1 MKDKDHIKSIEK
13 CFVILDCLYSGDSLL
28 TLEEITKKTG
38 YKKTTC
44 FRLLKTMRSLGLLEL
59 SPATKKY
66 QYGPRLVTVG
76 LSALKNMNLRNSAM
90 PILQQLRDDTRET
103 INLTILSGTEI
114 LYVERLMSDY
124 LVNVNVN
131 VGDRLPVY
139 CASMGK
145 VILAFLPE
153 SRMKKIISSTKF
165 EPKTDRTIVSE
176 SALIKELAEIRTQGF
191 AINDEE
197 LEKGLRAVAAPIIN
211 YTGEAFAAINIAW
224 TTARRPDRAVFSEFS
239 QKIMAAAEQISGLMG
254 YNRNGTSQANVA

>member
-1 MKDKDHIKSIEK
+1 MKEKDHIKSIEK
-13 CFVILDCLYSGDSLL
+13 CFVILDCLYTGDSLL
-28 TLEEITKKTG
+28 TLEEITQKTG

-44 FRLLKTMRSLGLLEL
+44 FRLLKTMRSLGIVEQ

-66 QYGPRLVTVG
+66 QYGTRLVTVG
-76 LSALKNMNLRNSAM
+76 LSALKHMNLRNSAL

-103 INLTILSGTEI
+103 INLTILNGAEI

-145 VILAFLPE
+145 VILAFLPQ
-153 SRMKKIISSTKF
+153 SRMKKIIAATKF
-165 EPKTDRTIVSE
+165 EPRTDRTIVSE
-176 SALIKELAEIRTQGF
+176 SALIKELEQIRFQGF

-224 TTARRPDRAVFSEFS
+224 TTARRPDRAVFSEFA
-239 QKIMAAAEQISGLMG
+239 QKVVAAAEQISALMG
-254 YNRNGTSQANVA
+254 YHRNAKTVANVA

>member
-13 CFVILDCLYSGDSLL
+13 CFVILDCLYSGNSLL

-44 FRLLKTMRSLGLLEL
+44 FRLLKTMRSLGLIEQPPT
-59 SPATKKY
+59 SKKY
-66 QYGPRLVTVG
+66 QYGLRLVTIG
-76 LSALKNMNLRNSAM
+76 LLALKNMNLRNSAL
-90 PILQQLRDDTRET
+90 PILQKLRDDTRET

-145 VILAFLPE
+145 AILAFLPE
-153 SRMKKIISSTKF
+153 NQMKKIISSTNF
-165 EPKTDRTIVSE
+165 ESLTDQTIVSE
-176 SALIKELAEIRTQGF
+176 SALLRELAKIKSQGF

-211 YTGEAFAAINIAW
+211 YRGEAFAAINIAW
-224 TTARRPDRAVFSEFS
+224 TTARRPDRIVFLEFS
-239 QKIMAAAEQISGLMG
+239 QKIVAAAKKISALMG
-254 YNRNGTSQANVA
+254 YNPK

>member
-28 TLEEITKKTG
+28 NLEEITQKTG

-44 FRLLKTMRSLGLLEL
+44 FRLLKTMRSLGLIEL
-59 SPATKKY
+59 SSTAKKY
-66 QYGPRLVTVG
+66 QYGPRLVTIG
-76 LSALKNMNLRNSAM
+76 LSALKNMNLRNSAL

-145 VILAFLPE
+145 VILAFLPAN
-153 SRMKKIISSTKF
+153 RMQKIISATKF
-165 EPKTDRTIVSE
+165 EPRTDHTIVSE
-176 SALIKELAEIRTQGF
+176 SAFIKELAKIRAQGF

-197 LEKGLRAVAAPIIN
+197 LEKGLRAVAAPIFN

-224 TTARRPDRAVFSEFS
+224 TTARRPDRAAFSEFAD
-239 QKIMAAAEQISGLMG
+239 KVVATAEQISGLMG
-254 YNRNGTSQANVA
+254 YIRGDTSQANAA

>member
-1 MKDKDHIKSIEK
+1 MNNKDHIKSIEK
-13 CFVILDCLYSGDSLL
+13 CFVILDRLYSGDNLL
-28 TLEEITKKTG
+28 TLEEITQKSG
-38 YKKTTC
+38 FKKTTC
-44 FRLLKTMRSLGLLEL
+44 FRLLKTMRSLGLVEL
-59 SPATKKY
+59 APGTKKY
-66 QYGPRLVTVG
+66 QFGPKLVTVG
-76 LSALKNMNLRNSAM
+76 LSALKNMNLRNSAL

-103 INLTILSGTEI
+103 INLTILNGTEI

-153 SRMKKIISSTKF
+153 SRMKKIISLTKF
-165 EPKTDRTIVSE
+165 EPKTNQTIVSE
-176 SALIKELAEIRTQGF
+176 PALIKELAEIRAQGF

-197 LEKGLRAVAAPIIN
+197 LEKGLRAVAAPIMN

-239 QKIMAAAEQISGLMG
+239 QKVMAAADQISCMMG
-254 YNRNGTSQANVA
+254 YNRNNTSLTNVA